1 MFKTPAEKLAV
12 PLVPVVVKVIGAWK
26 SLPATAA
33 LNPLVPFLTIPDTLG
48 SPTNLGILF
57 ISLL

>member
-1 MFKTPAEKLAV
+1 MFKTPPEKLAT
-12 PLVPVVVKVIGAWK
+12 PLVPVVVKEIGAWK

-57 ISLL
+57 I